1 MMMNQFLDSNSST
14 QVILM
19 LATFAVAWL
28 TILNM
33 KPSDSALQSLH
44 IEKVTF
50 LLSLVL
56 IAFFESLFYFA
67 ITSVWPRAMLAVQY
81 LCLNFATLTILA
93 ICPGSRLLRIFG
105 AILVGVI
112 ISLLQNTSLNQEW
125 AGIPFKP
132 ANLLRGWYSFISAFI
147 ILYYYGQVYR
157 IWHECYPSSHT
168 LDTSAV
174 NYLIVL
180 LAVVIA
186 ATVGLIFAGVDV
198 ASLSLPSSL
207 VVGALALVFQ
217 DTLRSAFHG
226 ISLIIGKSIK
236 TGDVITINGTKEGR
250 VLKITPQHT
259 VLRDWNGIVTLIPNS
274 SLASSTIINWSHAIR
289 EEGTGCVRI
298 NAEIGVAYET
308 NLTNASMRLA
318 RAARRVK
325 GRVLAK
331 PSPQVQISGPGDSAI
346 NLQVGFWI
354 SDPENGISN
363 VRSQVYRE
371 ILDECNREPKI
382 TIPFPQ
388 REIRIIGA
396 PEERRLV
403 DLDAL
408 GPSVNPAYTAQ
419 R

>member
-1 MMMNQFLDSNSST
+1 MMMNQFLNSGSST
-14 QVILM
+14 QIILM
-19 LATFAVAWL
+19 LATFTVVWL
-28 TILNM
+28 TVWNI

-50 LLSLVL
+50 LLSLAL
-56 IAFFESLFYFA
+56 IGFFESLFYFVVA
-67 ITSVWPRAMLAVQY
+67 SVWPPVIVTMQC
-81 LCLNFATLTILA
+81 LCLNLATLTILA
-93 ICPGSRLLRIFG
+93 ICPGSRLLRIIA
-105 AILVGVI
+105 AIAVGI
-112 ISLLQNTSLNQEW
+112 IVSLLQSTSLNQEW

-132 ANLLRGWYSFISAFI
+132 ANLLRGWYSFMSAFI
-147 ILYYYGQVYR
+147 IIYYYGQAYR
-157 IWHECYPSSHT
+157 IWHERYPSTHT

-174 NYLIVL
+174 NYLITL
-180 LAVVIA
+180 FAVVIA
-186 ATVGLIFAGVDV
+186 ATIGLIFAGVDV

-236 TGDVITINGTKEGR
+236 KGDVITINGTKEGR

-274 SLASSTIINWSHAIR
+274 ALASGTIINWSHAIR
-289 EEGTGCVRI
+289 EDGTGSVRI

-308 NLTNASMRLA
+308 NLTDASMRFG

-331 PSPQVQISGPGDSAI
+331 PSPQVQISAPGDSAI

-354 SDPENGISN
+354 SDPENGIGN

-371 ILDECNREPKI
+371 LIDECNQKPKI
-382 TIPFPQ
+382 VIPFPQ
-388 REIRIIGA
+388 REVRIIGA
-396 PEERRLV
+396 PEERRLI

-408 GPSVNPAYTAQ
+408 GPTVLAKP
-419 R
+419 